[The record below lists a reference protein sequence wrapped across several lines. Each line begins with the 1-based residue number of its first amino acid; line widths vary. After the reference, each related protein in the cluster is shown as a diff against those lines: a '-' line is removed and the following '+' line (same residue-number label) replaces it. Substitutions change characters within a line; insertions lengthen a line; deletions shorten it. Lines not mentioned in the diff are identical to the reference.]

1 MARSKITDTKDDLI
15 EDSGSVLWSFVKGEQ
30 LEFPI
35 TLSFVKDVT
44 AGYTYEAV
52 VVEGDNTASGSAEP
66 PTNIRV
72 GGAQTKL
79 NVRLPTNRGSWEA
92 SQAYNRG
99 EVALYDGV
107 YYSLKTGAGRVSS
120 IPPVADPAWEVANM
134 GRIYLQFEK
143 SLASDWAVS
152 PTVGFPVYGFFELRV
167 TEPSDGVFQRTWKPI
182 RGMVQILFSPTEIVP
197 D

>member
-1 MARSKITDTKDDLI
+1 MARSKITDPKDDLI

-52 VVEGDNTASGSAEP
+52 VVEGENVAGSTEP

-79 NVRLPTNRGSWEA
+79 NVRLPVNRGTWQA
-92 SQAYNRG
+92 IQAYNRG
-99 EVALYDGV
+99 EVVLYDGV
-107 YYSLKTGAGRVSS
+107 CYSLKAGAGR
-120 IPPVADPAWEVANM
+120 INATPPSADPAWELVSM
-134 GRIYLQFEK
+134 SRIYLQFEK
-143 SLASDWAVS
+143 SLASDWAVA
-152 PTVGFPVYGFFELRV
+152 PTVGFPTYGFFELRV
-167 TEPSDGVFQRTWKPI
+167 TEPGDGVFQRTWKPV